1 LLAYTVKCQIMI
13 LSTSVSR
20 MNNLSIP
27 SNPHNSNW
35 QALGECKLS
44 LNASMDARIQ
54 AWLKEN
60 LSSLSLNTDFLDR
73 ILRSAQDSA
82 TRAFQAGVETKFE
95 HIHLRVFTPESSIS
109 NKKTWGFFLIEK
121 VGTPVANTN
130 RVDHSIEFYL
140 YREG

>member
-1 LLAYTVKCQIMI
+1 MECQTIV

-20 MNNLSIP
+20 MNNLSMP
-27 SNPHNSNW
+27 SNSHNSNW
-35 QALGECKLS
+35 QVLGECKLS
-44 LNASMDARIQ
+44 LDASMDAGLQ

-60 LSSLSLNTDFLDR
+60 LGSLSLNTDFLDR
-73 ILRSAQDSA
+73 ILRSAQHSA

-95 HIHLRVFTPESSIS
+95 HIHLRVFTPEGSIS
-109 NKKTWGFFLIEK
+109 NEKTWGFFLIEK

>member
-1 LLAYTVKCQIMI
+1 MLAYAVKYQITI
-13 LSTSVSR
+13 LSTSVSL

-27 SNPHNSNW
+27 SNPHNNNW

-44 LNASMDARIQ
+44 LDASMDARIQ

-60 LSSLSLNTDFLDR
+60 LDSLSLKTDFLNR
-73 ILRSAQDSA
+73 ILKSAQDSA
-82 TRAFQAGVETKFE
+82 TRAIQAGVEMKFE

-109 NKKTWGFFLIEK
+109 NEKTWGFFITEK